1 MGTWRATKVSW
12 GTRRCSMVHPTCCL
26 ASSSTG
32 LAMCDPIRGADFQ
45 TRHLLLAFGA
55 IPGLR
60 IITGLVV
67 AVWTLITGVIAIRQ
81 ALDFGTGK
89 AILTALFVV
98 LPVAATGLIVSSI
111 VLMCGPILDKLIPK
125 LPKPL
130 ANWLNS

>member
-1 MGTWRATKVSW
+1 MDFLL
-12 GTRRCSMVHPTCCL
+12 MIF
-26 ASSSTG
+26 AS
-32 LAMCDPIRGADFQ
+32 IGA
-45 TRHLLLAFGA
+45 G
-55 IPGLR
+55 
-60 IITGLVV
+60 
-67 AVWTLITGVIAIRQ
+67 
-81 ALDFGTGK
+81 